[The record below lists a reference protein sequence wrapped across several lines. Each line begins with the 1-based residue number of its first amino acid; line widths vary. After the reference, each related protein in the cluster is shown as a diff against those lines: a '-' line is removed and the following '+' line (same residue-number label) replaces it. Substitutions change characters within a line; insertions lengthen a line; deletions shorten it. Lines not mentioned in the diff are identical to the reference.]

1 MTETEI
7 MANTKKLSREERKK
21 SKRTSR
27 QGLKKLFQTLN
38 RKQRAEFRK
47 EKQGL
52 KPFVAKLQA
61 AAEGE

>member
-1 MTETEI
+1 
-7 MANTKKLSREERKK
+7 MANTKNLSREERKQ

-27 QGLKKLFQTLN
+27 QELKKLFQTLT

-52 KPFVAKLQA
+52 KPFVAAQQA
-61 AAEGE
+61 AAEKSE